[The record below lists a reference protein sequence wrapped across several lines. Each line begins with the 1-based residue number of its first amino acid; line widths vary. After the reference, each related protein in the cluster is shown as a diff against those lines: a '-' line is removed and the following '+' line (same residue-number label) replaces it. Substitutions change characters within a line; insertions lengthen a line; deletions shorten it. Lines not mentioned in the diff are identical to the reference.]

1 MSEPFDQRLE
11 RVTISPQI
19 LYHTLQELL
28 DRKLDL
34 SRDRSWNALRADI
47 ASDRRPRLTFRQ
59 SQALIVQALS
69 LSRDPDLGLAVGQR
83 QSFASFGLLS
93 AAMLASGSLREALEI
108 GMRYH
113 RVIGS
118 MLDFEI
124 VPFDDDHVAMVIR
137 SRFAGS
143 PIRRFLM
150 QEALMLI
157 VKSTLFL
164 APHQNPIIEICTPF
178 RPADRKILEDQCPCA
193 VKYVGDTQQILFRS
207 ERLLARLETAD
218 QFALAETQ
226 IILDLLLRQE
236 LAEVDILQSV
246 ETRILRSFPHV
257 EKLSEVSAALGCSE
271 RSLRRQLSNCGTSYR
286 ELLNRLRIERARQRL
301 VEGSL
306 SRDQIAFDLGFSDVR
321 SLRRLL
327 NS

>member
-11 RVTISPQI
+11 RVTITPQI

-34 SRDRSWNALRADI
+34 SRDRGWNALRADI
-47 ASDRRPRLTFRQ
+47 ASNRRPRLTFRQ

-69 LSRDPDLGLAVGQR
+69 LSRDPALGLAVGQR
-83 QSFASFGLLS
+83 QSFASFG
-93 AAMLASGSLREALEI
+93 LREALEI

-150 QEALMLI
+150 QEALILI

-178 RPADRKILEDQCPCA
+178 CPADRKSLEDQCPCA
-193 VKYVGDTQQILFRS
+193 VKYVGDTQQILFQS
-207 ERLLARLETAD
+207 ERLLARLEPAD
-218 QFALAETQ
+218 PFALAETQ
-226 IILDLLLRQE
+226 NVMDLLLRQE

-246 ETRILRSFPHV
+246 ETRIIRSFPHV

-301 VEGSL
+301 VEGTL